1 MNKEKTF
8 TTRKIAFLGLML
20 SLIFVI
26 LIFERTLP
34 PLPFFPPNFK
44 LGISNV
50 VVMFIVFSIGPKEAF
65 TIGVLKSLF
74 NALQRGIVAGLISF
88 GGGMLSILAL
98 VLLAYILRNKISFV
112 TLSII
117 GAICHNLG
125 QLVMASFLLSSPHLL
140 IGYLPILII
149 AGIVLGAFTG
159 MATQT
164 IMPIFERIY
173 KR

>member
-1 MNKEKTF
+1 MKEPTF

-26 LIFERTLP
+26 LIIERTLP

-65 TIGVLKSLF
+65 TIGVLKSIF
-74 NALQRGIVAGLISF
+74 NALNRGIVAGLISL

-98 VLLAYILRNKISFV
+98 VILAYLLKDKVSFV
-112 TLSII
+112 MLSII

-125 QLVMASFLLSSPHLL
+125 QLAMAALLLSSPHLL
-140 IGYLPILII
+140 LGYLPILII

-159 MATQT
+159 MATEQ

-173 KR
+173 RK